1 MMSPA
6 EPSSPAMT
14 RVWLVEDNRAF
25 SRHAAAAI
33 NDFPDLKCT
42 GTYHSCESA
51 LAALKTSEAPD
62 VLLLDIGLPG
72 MSGLEGIK
80 LFREQSPDIE
90 ILILTAFDDDRKVF
104 DALCA
109 GASGYLLK
117 TASMQEIADAL
128 RQVCNG
134 GSPMTPRIAR
144 RVLTFFSRTRPKKKD
159 YGLTPREQ
167 EILEILVEGLAKKE
181 IADHMSISTHT
192 VDMHLRK
199 IYFKPRSTAPPE
211 PSPRHSRNVWPRGNA
226 IT

>member
-1 MMSPA
+1 MTPSTKASPS
-6 EPSSPAMT
+6 EVT
-14 RVWLVEDNRAF
+14 RVWLVEDNRTF

-33 NDFPDLKCT
+33 DDFPELKCT
-42 GTYHSCESA
+42 GAYTSCEDALKA
-51 LAALKTSEAPD
+51 LATSDAPD
-62 VLLLDIGLPG
+62 VLLMDIGLPG

-80 LFREQSPDIE
+80 LFREQLPAVE

-117 TASMQEIADAL
+117 TASMQEIAEAL
-128 RQVCNG
+128 RQVRQG

-181 IADHMSISTHT
+181 IADRMDISPHT

-199 IYFKPRSTAPPE
+199 IYLKLQVNSATGAVAKALKERLVE
-211 PSPRHSRNVWPRGNA
+211 G
-226 IT
+226 